1 MKQSYQN
8 GKKKERK
15 EKKKKVLFKGTK
27 WGMIN
32 RQSDINQSEEIR
44 KSDRL
49 QGLDGIIKRG
59 ISDRD

>member
-1 MKQSYQN
+1 MKQSYQK
-8 GKKKERK
+8 GG
-15 EKKKKVLFKGTK
+15 KKVLFKGTK

-49 QGLDGIIKRG
+49 
-59 ISDRD
+59 